1 MVQTYFS
8 WEVQIAVGGGK
19 ALDINKIA
27 LLDIQPSQFYV
38 SEEKIL
44 NIKKW
49 FDPND
54 LSNFEPIPI
63 KELDGRIIFTDG
75 HTRAWTAFLSGVSHV
90 PLVWD
95 EDELDWEAYRICVDA
110 CIERGVCS
118 VADFLGRVLSG
129 ADYKIKW
136 NGWCDKMHAELELKR
151 KAAAT

>member
-1 MVQTYFS
+1 MVQTDFS
-8 WEVQIAVGGGK
+8 GEVQIAVGGGK
-19 ALDINKIA
+19 DLDINKIA

-54 LSNFEPIPI
+54 LSNFTPIPI

-118 VADFLGRVLSG
+118 VADFRGRVLSG
-129 ADYKIKW
+129 ADYKVKW

-151 KAAAT
+151 KAAET

>member
-1 MVQTYFS
+1 M
-8 WEVQIAVGGGK
+8 
-19 ALDINKIA
+19 DINKIA

-54 LSNFEPIPI
+54 LSNFAPIPI

-75 HTRAWTAFLSGVSHV
+75 HTRAWTAVLSGVSHV

-95 EDELDWEAYRICVDA
+95 E
-110 CIERGVCS
+110 
-118 VADFLGRVLSG
+118 
-129 ADYKIKW
+129 
-136 NGWCDKMHAELELKR
+136 
-151 KAAAT
+151 

>member
-1 MVQTYFS
+1 MVQTDFS
-8 WEVQIAVGGGK
+8 WEVQIAVGGGT

-118 VADFLGRVLSG
+118 VADFRGRVLSG

-151 KAAAT
+151 KAAET

>member
-1 MVQTYFS
+1 M
-8 WEVQIAVGGGK
+8 
-19 ALDINKIA
+19 DINKIA

-49 FDPND
+49 FDSND

-118 VADFLGRVLSG
+118 AADFRGRVLSG
-129 ADYKIKW
+129 ADYKVKW

-151 KAAAT
+151 KAAVI

>member
-1 MVQTYFS
+1 M
-8 WEVQIAVGGGK
+8 
-19 ALDINKIA
+19 DINKIA

-118 VADFLGRVLSG
+118 VADFRGRVLSG
-129 ADYKIKW
+129 TDYKIKW
-136 NGWCDKMHAELELKR
+136 NGWCDKMHAELESKR